1 MFECSEQL
9 LFSCVSLKVIVRH
22 AIHHMSYF
30 TYHMSN
36 VKGQMLILILG
47 TYMLNNFCFHVYAQ
61 KSLFIAEQFF
71 YESKATYISSV
82 ITEAR
87 GKFRH
92 MYSDNVECIYCNNC
106 DFQSQSHL
114 NSNMI
119 KLFRTVPIYSTG
131 WTNFL

>member
-1 MFECSEQL
+1 MSESQT
-9 LFSCVSLKVIVRH
+9 VAGNLKTLKTWKLENIKN
-22 AIHHMSYF
+22 YPWD
-30 TYHMSN
+30 
-36 VKGQMLILILG
+36 
-47 TYMLNNFCFHVYAQ
+47 MLNNFCFHVYAQ
-61 KSLFIAEQFF
+61 KSLFIAEQSF

-119 KLFRTVPIYSTG
+119 KLFRIVPI
-131 WTNFL
+131 